1 MDQNARDDVV
11 LTLTEVDDASIRQ
24 LVRRRRLALLCH
36 YGVRSVALVFYLFV
50 SWFTNAFIAPVVIL
64 LTLFAVDFWL
74 VKNISGRLLV
84 GLRWWN
90 SISPQTGESTWVF
103 ESASSAS
110 SGNDGPISH
119 RERASRKSAGRLFWI
134 GLLAFP
140 LIWGLLIL
148 VAIFSLKLA
157 WCLVAFCGLLSCS
170 VNAYGYLRCRF
181 KGTPVGEDSTRNG
194 FRGLLNASV
203 AKSVFSD
210 LWSGGEG
217 KSNQQQSVQQQPTSL
232 V

>member
-11 LTLTEVDDASIRQ
+11 LTLTEVDNVSIRQ

-36 YGVRSVALVFYLFV
+36 YGARSVALVFYLFV

-64 LTLFAVDFWL
+64 LTLFAIDFWL

-90 SISPQTGESTWVF
+90 SNDHQTGESIWVF
-103 ESASSAS
+103 ESASVALDAN
-110 SGNDGPISH
+110 GGPISN
-119 RERASRKSAGRLFWI
+119 RERSSRKSAGRLFWI
-134 GLLAFP
+134 GLLTFP
-140 LIWGLLIL
+140 LIWALLIL

-157 WCLVAFCGLLSCS
+157 WCLVAVCGFLACS

-181 KGTPVGEDSTRNG
+181 KGTPVAEDSTKNG
-194 FRGLLNASV
+194 LTGLLTATV

-210 LWSGGEG
+210 LWYDGEN
-217 KSNQQQSVQQQPTSL
+217 KLNQQQSVPEPPKSL
-232 V
+232 I